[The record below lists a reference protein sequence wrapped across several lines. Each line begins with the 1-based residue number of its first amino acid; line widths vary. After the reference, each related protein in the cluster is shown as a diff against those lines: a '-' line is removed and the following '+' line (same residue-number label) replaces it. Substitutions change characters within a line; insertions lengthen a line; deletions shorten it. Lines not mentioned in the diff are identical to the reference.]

1 MKPVRYAV
9 VGLGFISQLTV
20 LPAFRNAR
28 RNSRLVALVSGDA
41 AKRRALG
48 QLYGVPTYGY
58 DEYDAL
64 LASGDIDA
72 VYIGLPNHLHRE
84 YTVRAA
90 RAGVHVLCEKP
101 LAVTEADCAAM
112 IAACKRGRVKL
123 MTAYRLHFEKM
134 TLTAIAAARDG
145 TIGKA
150 RLFDSSFS
158 FRITGANVRLMKASE
173 GGGPL
178 YDIGVYCIN
187 AVRHLFGAEPVEA
200 YAALAGGRRRGRL
213 AEESASCVLRFPG
226 DRLAT
231 FQVSFD
237 SATTGEYR
245 VLGTK
250 GLLVA
255 APGYG
260 FGEELRLTIRSGGKE
275 KTTEFPRSDH
285 FGPQLIHFSGCIR
298 RGRNPGPSGEDGLA
312 DVRIIQ
318 ALYKSAKLGRPVRL
332 APRRARPA
340 PTLAQ
345 RIACPPVRWL
355 PMVNA
360 RPPR

>member
-28 RNSRLVALVSGDA
+28 RNSRLAALVSGDA

-48 QLYGVPTYGY
+48 KLYGVPTYSYAGY
-58 DEYDAL
+58 RAL
-64 LASGDIDA
+64 LESGDVDA

-84 YTVRAA
+84 YAVRAA

-112 IAACKRGRVKL
+112 IAACKRARVKL

-145 TIGKA
+145 TIGEA

-187 AVRHLFGAEPVEA
+187 AVRHLFGAEPIEA
-200 YAALAGGRRRGRL
+200 YATLAGGRRRGRG
-213 AEESASCVLRFPG
+213 AEDSASCVLRFPG

-250 GLLVA
+250 GALHA

-260 FGEELRLTIRSGGKE
+260 FSERLRLTIRSGGRE
-275 KTTEFPRSDH
+275 RSVEYPRSDH
-285 FGPQLIHFSGCIR
+285 FGPQLIHFSDCIR
-298 RGRNPGPSGEDGLA
+298 RGREPGPSGEDGLA
-312 DVRIIQ
+312 DVRIIR
-318 ALYKSAKLGRPVRL
+318 ALYRSAKLGRPVRL

-340 PTLAQ
+340 PALAQ
-345 RIACPPVRWL
+345 RITCPPVRYL

>member
-1 MKPVRYAV
+1 VKPVRYAV

-20 LPAFRNAR
+20 LPAFANAR
-28 RNSRLVALVSGDA
+28 RNSRLAALVSGDA
-41 AKRRALG
+41 AKRRELG
-48 QLYGVPTYGY
+48 RLYDVPTYSY

-64 LASGDIDA
+64 LASGDVDA
-72 VYIGLPNHLHRE
+72 VYLGLPNHLHRE

-101 LAVTEADCAAM
+101 LAVTEADCRAM
-112 IAACKRGRVKL
+112 VAACRRGRVKL

-134 TLTAIAAARDG
+134 TLRAIRAARDG
-145 TIGKA
+145 TIGRA
-150 RLFDSSFS
+150 HLFDSSFS
-158 FRITGANVRLMKASE
+158 FRITRANVRLMKASE

-187 AVRHLFGAEPVEA
+187 AVRHLFGAEPIEA
-200 YAALAGGRRRGRL
+200 FATLAGGRGRSRQ
-213 AEESASCVLRFPG
+213 AEESASCILRFPG

-245 VLGTK
+245 VVGTK
-250 GLLVA
+250 GVLRA
-255 APGYG
+255 APAYG
-260 FGEELRLTIRSGGKE
+260 FSEKLRLTIAAGGKA
-275 KTTEFPRSDH
+275 KTAEFPRSDH
-285 FGPQLIHFSGCIR
+285 FGPQLIHFSDCVR
-298 RGRNPGPSGEDGLA
+298 RNREPGPSGDEGLA
-312 DVRIIQ
+312 DVRIIR
-318 ALYKSAKLGRPVRL
+318 ALYESAKRGRPVRL

-340 PTLAQ
+340 PSLAQ
-345 RIACPPVRWL
+345 QVTCRAIQYL

-360 RPPR
+360 KPPR